1 LNTIEIQ
8 EKFCGRSDKILFHET
23 PKIVPSPTQEK
34 IPAHEWPQVSI
45 LIVNYNGA
53 EVLRDCLTS
62 LRQVTYPRFEVVVV
76 ENGSNDD
83 SGEVLRQHPSVR
95 VLQSDHN
102 RGFAGGNNF
111 GLPACNGEF
120 VLLLNSDTIVT
131 PDFLQP
137 LVEYLHQHSKVGIVQ
152 GKMILSLRGGA
163 LDACGHFLTRFGFLY
178 HFGYYKQDVEKY
190 DHSYP
195 VFSAKGAC
203 LLFRRELVA
212 SVGGYLFNEDFFCYY
227 EETDFCHRAW
237 LTGHEVHFVHTSTIQ
252 HLQGATS
259 ERTQTSGFVLRQFL
273 ANQTF
278 GLLANLS
285 AGSRWRIMPLYFLIF
300 LTSMISAALT
310 GRGTVFVAHWHAL
323 SSNWRRLGK
332 IRAQRELIRRIRK
345 ISDRE
350 LFAKV
355 MRNPRLDYFFKTF
368 QGRLSDYEDDNLN

>member
-1 LNTIEIQ
+1 VPSSSQ
-8 EKFCGRSDKILFHET
+8 EKFSAR
-23 PKIVPSPTQEK
+23 
-34 IPAHEWPQVSI
+34 EWPLVSI

-62 LRQVTYPRFEVVVV
+62 LRQVTYPRLEVVVV
-76 ENGSNDD
+76 ENGSTDN
-83 SGEVLRQHPSVR
+83 SKEVLAQHPAIL
-95 VLQSDHN
+95 VLQSDRN

-111 GLPACNGEF
+111 GLPACNGQF

-131 PDFLQP
+131 PGFLEP
-137 LVEYLHQHSKVGIVQ
+137 LVEYLRDHPQVGIVQ
-152 GKMILSLRGGA
+152 GKMILSRHGNV
-163 LDACGHFLTRFGFLY
+163 LDVCGSFLTRFGFLY
-178 HFGYYKQDVEKY
+178 HYGYYKQDTQKY
-190 DHSYP
+190 DRSYP

-203 LLFRRELVA
+203 LLFRRELVTA
-212 SVGGYLFNEDFFCYY
+212 VGGYLFNEDFFCYY

-237 LTGHEVHFVHTSTIQ
+237 LTGHEAHFVHTSTIQ

-259 ERTQTSGFVLRQFL
+259 ERTRASGFVLRQFL

-285 AGSRWRIMPLYFLIF
+285 AGSLCRIMPLYFLVF
-300 LTSMISAALT
+300 FTSMTSAALT
-310 GRGTVFVAHWHAL
+310 GKLTVFKAHWHAL
-323 SSNWRRLGK
+323 ASNWRRIGK

-355 MRNPRLDYFFKTF
+355 MRNPRLDYFIKTF
-368 QGRLSDYEDDNLN
+368 QGRLSEYEDGSLN

>member
-1 LNTIEIQ
+1 MP
-8 EKFCGRSDKILFHET
+8 ST
-23 PKIVPSPTQEK
+23 PQEK
-34 IPAHEWPQVSI
+34 ISAREWPLVSI

-53 EVLRDCLTS
+53 AVLSGCLAS

-76 ENGSNDD
+76 DNASTDN
-83 SGEVLRQHPSVR
+83 SKKMLAQYPSVH
-95 VLQSDHN
+95 VLNSDHN

-111 GLPACNGEF
+111 GLPACNGQL
-120 VLLLNSDTIVT
+120 VLLLNSDTMVT

-137 LVEYLHQHSKVGIVQ
+137 LVEYLRKHPQVGIVQ
-152 GKMILSLRGGA
+152 GKMLLSRHGNV
-163 LDACGHFLTRFGFLY
+163 LDVCGSLLTRFGFLY
-178 HFGYYKQDVEKY
+178 HYGYYKQDAQKY

-203 LLFRRELVA
+203 LLFRRELVNV
-212 SVGGYLFNEDFFCYY
+212 VGGYLFNEDFFCYY

-237 LTGHEVHFVHTSTIQ
+237 LTGHEAHFVHTSIIQ
-252 HLQGATS
+252 HLQGGTS

-285 AGSRWRIMPLYFLIF
+285 AGSLCRIMPLYFLVYF
-300 LTSMISAALT
+300 ASMVMAVLTDK
-310 GRGTVFVAHWHAL
+310 RTVFAAHWHSLA
-323 SSNWRRLGK
+323 STWRRLGK

-355 MRNPRLDYFFKTF
+355 MRNPRLDYFIKTF
-368 QGRLSDYEDDNLN
+368 QGRLSDYEDKILN

>member
-1 LNTIEIQ
+1 LEFWKAHLVNFYQTAILENPTIMPSTLQ
-8 EKFCGRSDKILFHET
+8 EKLPVSD
-23 PKIVPSPTQEK
+23 
-34 IPAHEWPQVSI
+34 WPPISI

-53 EVLRDCLTS
+53 EVLHDCLAS

-76 ENGSNDD
+76 DNASTDN
-83 SGEVLRQHPSVR
+83 SKEVLAQHPSIH
-95 VLQSDHN
+95 VLHSDRN
-102 RGFAGGNNF
+102 RGFAGGNNV
-111 GLPACNGEF
+111 GLSACNGKL

-137 LVEYLHQHSKVGIVQ
+137 LVGYLGEHSQVSIVQ
-152 GKMILSLRGGA
+152 GKMILSRHGGT

-178 HFGYYKQDVEKY
+178 HYGYYKKDAQKY
-190 DHSYP
+190 DRSYP

-212 SVGGYLFNEDFFCYY
+212 ATGGYLFNEDFFCYY

-237 LTGHEVHFVHTSTIQ
+237 LAGHEAHFVHTSTIQ

-259 ERTQTSGFVLRQFL
+259 ERTQASGFVLRQFL
-273 ANQTF
+273 TNQTF

-285 AGSRWRIMPLYFLIF
+285 ARSLCRIMPLYFLVF
-300 LTSMISAALT
+300 FTSMATGALT
-310 GRGTVFVAHWHAL
+310 GKRIVFAAHWHAL

-345 ISDRE
+345 ISDQE

-355 MRNPRLDYFFKTF
+355 LRNPRLDYFIKTF
-368 QGRLSDYEDDNLN
+368 QGRLSDYEDKILN